1 MEVTPIG
8 EYWGQ
13 ILDSGETIYAGLI
26 YRIPPRLWRPLQNVQ
41 RSLKTIDSRQL
52 YTNPCNFHVPVKGLG
67 FLGQE
72 IDQTK
77 YEKNLSAIEK
87 IVSEFQPFQVTIA
100 GLDTFP
106 TGVYA
111 KVDDGGKF
119 KEINEKI
126 SAELKGR
133 VDQSAYDSESYV
145 PHVTL
150 ASFNTKDVEQLLEKV
165 KSEELQRL
173 EFGTAGV
180 FEIEVVRTNLILALG
195 PEETQDKAYSY
206 IRSFWLGKFNQ

>member
-1 MEVTPIG
+1 MEVTPIS

-13 ILDSGETIYAGLI
+13 ILSSGETVYAGLI
-26 YRIPPRLWRPLQNVQ
+26 YRVPPRLWRPLQNVQ
-41 RSLKTIDSRQL
+41 RSLKTIDSHQL

-67 FLGQE
+67 YLGQE
-72 IDQTK
+72 IDRIS
-77 YEKNLSAIEK
+77 YEKNLSVIEK
-87 IVSEFQPFQVTIA
+87 IISEIEPFQVRIA
-100 GLDTFP
+100 GLDIFP

-111 KVDDGGKF
+111 KVEDGGKF

-145 PHVTL
+145 PHITL
-150 ASFNTKDVEQLLEKV
+150 VSFNNRDVDQLLRKV
-165 KSEELQRL
+165 KSEEMQNL
-173 EFGTAGV
+173 EFGSAGV

-195 PEETQDKAYSY
+195 REETQEKA
-206 IRSFWLGKFNQ
+206 